1 MDGFAEGENEEEKG
15 EIVLEKPRRQV
26 EINVIGFDEGEE
38 ANDFGVNANAMSEY
52 RLVFL
57 VFH

>member
-15 EIVLEKPRRQV
+15 KIVLEKPGRQV
-26 EINVIGFDEGEE
+26 EISVIGFDEGKETNE
-38 ANDFGVNANAMSEY
+38 VGVNESAMSEY

>member
-1 MDGFAEGENEEEKG
+1 
-15 EIVLEKPRRQV
+15 V
-26 EINVIGFDEGEE
+26 EISVIGFDEGKET
-38 ANDFGVNANAMSEY
+38 NDVGVNENVLSEY

>member
-15 EIVLEKPRRQV
+15 EIVLEKPGRQV
-26 EINVIGFDEGEE
+26 EINVIGFDEGKET
-38 ANDFGVNANAMSEY
+38 NDVGVNENALSEY

>member
-15 EIVLEKPRRQV
+15 KIVLEKPGRQV
-26 EINVIGFDEGEE
+26 EISVIGFDEGKET
-38 ANDFGVNANAMSEY
+38 NDVGVNANAMSEY